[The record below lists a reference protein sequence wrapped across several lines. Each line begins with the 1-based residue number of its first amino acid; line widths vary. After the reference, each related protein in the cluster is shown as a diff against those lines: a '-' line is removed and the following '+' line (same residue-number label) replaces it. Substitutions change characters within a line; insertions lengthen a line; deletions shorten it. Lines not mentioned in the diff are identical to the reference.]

1 MRRVSTLKNND
12 EHKRREAGFD
22 HDKEHTKNLR
32 KMISHIIYKNYLSIS
47 QKIYEN
53 IY

>member
-1 MRRVSTLKNND
+1 MIELLKQRFIW
-12 EHKRREAGFD
+12 RREAGFD

-32 KMISHIIYKNYLSIS
+32 KMISHIIYKNYLSIP
-47 QKIYEN
+47 QTIHEN